1 MKQSEATSVGRFFSG
16 FRSEPV
22 SARRPRRPLA
32 AVQQPQ
38 TWTGSLTL
46 AVLGAGLLWA
56 AYFPLNWGWLGWLAP
71 IPWLWLTDVRVQPSW
86 RRAVWSAWGG
96 GVVFGLIALQWL
108 RIASPPM
115 YVVWV
120 GLALFVSLHF
130 PLFVWLTRRLTET
143 LAWPRVLAAPA
154 VWTALEF
161 LRAIIG
167 IGFPWYFL
175 AHTQHDWLP
184 VIQIAD
190 LAGVYGVSFVVLAAA
205 VAGYDLLQA
214 GWFGWSQRPQ
224 VLLSAPV
231 AGLLVAATLVYGW
244 HQLSSAQFKAGP
256 TLALVQGNLE
266 QDIRNDPN
274 QGDETNR
281 HYLALMQQAAA
292 SRPDLIVAPETC
304 LEFWWMRVA
313 ADVPAEKVSDTFR
326 RGMAV
331 SDEFAQKFSQLWQT
345 PFLIGLT
352 TLICERGGERRY
364 NGAILIAPPGVEVTR
379 YAKNYCIPFG
389 EYIPFEKTLPFMKW
403 LSPYDSDY
411 SVAAG
416 QTLTLFPLGPW
427 SFAVLVCYED
437 TVPHLARRFM
447 TAQGQPA
454 FFVNISNDGWFKGWE
469 EHEQHLA
476 VARFR
481 AVETRRSLARAVN
494 MGVSALIDGNG
505 AVVALLPGA
514 RTLSEGKARPGV
526 VVGQVPLDER
536 RSWYVQLGDWLPAV
550 CGMAVIGG
558 MLMALWRLRREE
570 RRDLATSVA
579 AV

>member
-1 MKQSEATSVGRFFSG
+1 MKELAATPVGRFFSG
-16 FRSEPV
+16 RRAEQPAAQLPSRPLGT
-22 SARRPRRPLA
+22 ARRPLS
-32 AVQQPQ
+32 
-38 TWTGSLTL
+38 WSLSLSL

-71 IPWLWLTDVRVQPSW
+71 IPWLFLTDASFQPGL

-130 PLFVWLTRRLTET
+130 PIFVWLTRRLTET
-143 LAWPRVLAAPA
+143 LKWPRVLAAPA
-154 VWTALEF
+154 VWTAMEF

-175 AHTQHDWLP
+175 AHTQHEFLP

-190 LAGVYGVSFVVLAAA
+190 LTGVYGVSFVVLAGA

-224 VLLSAPV
+224 LRVSAPV
-231 AGLLVAATLVYGW
+231 AGLLAAAALTYGW
-244 HQLSSAQFKAGP
+244 HQLNSAQFTQGP

-266 QDIRNDPN
+266 QDIRNDPD

-292 SRPDLIVAPETC
+292 ARPDLIVAPETC

-313 ADVPAEKVSDTFR
+313 ADVPPEQVSDTFR
-326 RGMAV
+326 RGVAV

-352 TLICERGGERRY
+352 TLVRERDGERRY
-364 NGAILIAPPGVEVTR
+364 NGAVLIAPPGVEVAR

-389 EYIPFEKTLPFMKW
+389 EYIPFENTLPFMKW

-416 QTLTLFPLGPW
+416 QTLTLFPFGTW

-447 TAQGQPA
+447 VGQGPPA

-494 MGVSALIDGNG
+494 MGVSAIIDGNG
-505 AVVALLPGA
+505 AVVAMLPGA
-514 RTLSEGKARPGV
+514 RTLSEGKGRPGV
-526 VVGQVPLDER
+526 VVGQVPLDDR
-536 RSWYVQLGDWLPAV
+536 PSWYVQFGDWLPTV
-550 CGMAVIGG
+550 CMSVVIGG
-558 MLMALWRLRREE
+558 LLIALWRVRREE
-570 RRDLATSVA
+570 RCDLATSVA
-579 AV
+579 AL